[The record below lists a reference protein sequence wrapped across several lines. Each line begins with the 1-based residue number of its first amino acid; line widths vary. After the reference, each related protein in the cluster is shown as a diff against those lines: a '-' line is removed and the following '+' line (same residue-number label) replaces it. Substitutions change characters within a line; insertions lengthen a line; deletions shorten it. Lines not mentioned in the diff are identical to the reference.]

1 MQSWQVRGQAF
12 GNWIDSPKVAPP
24 PLAVSLAI
32 SVVLLGVAPRVAL
45 AAVHASILVDAQSGA
60 ILRSSNADL
69 QAHPASLTKLMTLYI
84 TFARLKSGR
93 LHLDQRL
100 RVSRHA
106 AAQQPTKLWLPPGSS
121 IKVRAAILGMTTRS
135 ANDAAVVLAEA
146 IGGSEIRFTH
156 LMNAQARRLGM
167 ANTAFYNASG
177 LPDIRQWTTARDMS
191 KLALALID
199 RFPEY
204 YHFFGARS
212 FRFSGH
218 IIYGH
223 DHVLDEFSGA
233 DGLKTGY
240 IRASGFNLV
249 TSAIRDHR
257 RLVGVVLG
265 GNTARA
271 RDLQMIALLKRGFAA
286 PPPSTELVARAR
298 PERERPERKPTTAQL
313 VSAAAEVPDPDES
326 SDWTIQIGAGF
337 HSEHGARRI
346 LKSARLTFS
355 LLRRNHELIVKL
367 RRSVY
372 RARFSHLNHATALRA
387 CYALEKK
394 SYTCRILRHAPTQTN
409 DIASAA
415 APHDAQ
421 SD

>member
-1 MQSWQVRGQAF
+1 MQLGQVHGEAF
-12 GNWIDSPKVAPP
+12 GNWIDSPKGALPP
-24 PLAVSLAI
+24 PAVWLAI

-93 LHLDQRL
+93 LHLDEKL
-100 RVSRHA
+100 HVSPHA
-106 AAQQPTKLWLPPGSS
+106 AAQQPTKLWLRPGRT
-121 IKVRAAILGMTTRS
+121 IKVRTAILGITTRS

-167 ANTAFYNASG
+167 TNTAFYNASG
-177 LPDIRQWTTARDMS
+177 LPDIRQWTSARDMS

-212 FRFSGH
+212 FRFNGH
-218 IIYGH
+218 MIYGH
-223 DHVLDEFSGA
+223 DHVLDEFPGA

-271 RDLQMIALLKRGFAA
+271 RDRQMIALLKRGFAA
-286 PPPSTELVARAR
+286 PPPSTELVARSQ
-298 PERERPERKPTTAQL
+298 PEAQAPESKPMTAKL
-313 VSAAAEVPDPDES
+313 VSAAAEVPDPGES

-337 HSEHGARRI
+337 HSAHGARRT
-346 LKSARLTFS
+346 LRSARLS
-355 LLRRNHELIVKL
+355 YPSLRRNHELVVKL
-367 RRSVY
+367 TRSVY
-372 RARFSHLNHATALRA
+372 RARFSHLNHVTALRA
-387 CYALEKK
+387 CYVLEKK
-394 SYTCRILRHAPTQTN
+394 SFTCRILRHVPTQTN